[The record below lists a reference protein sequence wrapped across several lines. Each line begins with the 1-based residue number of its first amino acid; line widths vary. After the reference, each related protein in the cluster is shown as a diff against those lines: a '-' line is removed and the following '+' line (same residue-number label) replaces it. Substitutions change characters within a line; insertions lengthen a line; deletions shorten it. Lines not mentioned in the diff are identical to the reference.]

1 MSLLQIHKD
10 ASMHITYI
18 MYNVFAYTHIMN
30 PVIPPPLAHH
40 LEVVV
45 EVHPDSFKQQIFT
58 DLHRSSQSF
67 TASPDFHWNKKLRPQ
82 ACWPV
87 AAATAL
93 AMSAVSNCCR
103 KSSEPAQKHWTKTS
117 KAHSEFNSHLVK
129 EQRLSS
135 KCAYVHPAK
144 AKLQVSVAQKH
155 CTTEKL
161 LTKGYSRIRGEM
173 PLSVRPNLV
182 SCLKAVCKS
191 SSHMQNLVARLSN
204 PRKKPRK
211 TEKHRHHENIKH
223 NHAGLYWILV
233 GYGWPTE
240 TPNVKYQVWPTFI
253 ASELVII
260 FEASGF
266 GYVSLRVARVT
277 ACQKIVKLSTALEAT
292 K

>member
-1 MSLLQIHKD
+1 
-10 ASMHITYI
+10 
-18 MYNVFAYTHIMN
+18 MN

-45 EVHPDSFKQQIFT
+45 EVHPDRFKQQIFT
-58 DLHRSSQSF
+58 DLHSF
-67 TASPDFHWNKKLRPQ
+67 TWFPPKKLRPQ

-103 KSSEPAQKHWTKTS
+103 KSSEPAQKHGTKTS

-161 LTKGYSRIRGEM
+161 LTKGYSRIRGNATFG
-173 PLSVRPNLV
+173 PP
-182 SCLKAVCKS
+182 KS
-191 SSHMQNLVARLSN
+191 GVLFES
-204 PRKKPRK
+204 
-211 TEKHRHHENIKH
+211 
-223 NHAGLYWILV
+223 GLQIMESYA
-233 GYGWPTE
+233 
-240 TPNVKYQVWPTFI
+240 K
-253 ASELVII
+253 
-260 FEASGF
+260 SG
-266 GYVSLRVARVT
+266 
-277 ACQKIVKLSTALEAT
+277 CSTV
-292 K
+292 